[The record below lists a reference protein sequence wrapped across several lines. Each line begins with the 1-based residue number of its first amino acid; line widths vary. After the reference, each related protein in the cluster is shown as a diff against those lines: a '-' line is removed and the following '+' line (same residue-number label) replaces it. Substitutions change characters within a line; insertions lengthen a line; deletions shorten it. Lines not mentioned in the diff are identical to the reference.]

1 MIARCTWLSFA
12 LLSVLL
18 LAGAGVA
25 AETKHTTYSL
35 QALAFAPN
43 AGGQQAYALRRA
55 TDKSE
60 WALFANTY
68 LQTGGGPLLGGG
80 YDLRMP
86 VCDQSCF
93 WQFYA
98 QIGGGLSTV
107 GPYVEVLWGTN
118 LFWIMRLDIATH
130 FYVTASRAI
139 FWSYPLWAGLSL
151 PL

>member
-1 MIARCTWLSFA
+1 MIAISLFSAVVPLNAGEA
-12 LLSVLL
+12 L
-18 LAGAGVA
+18 
-25 AETKHTTYSL
+25 AETKGDKHTTYSL

-60 WALFANTY
+60 WTLFANYY
-68 LQTGGGPLLGGG
+68 LQTAGGPLMGGG

-86 VCDQSCF
+86 VCDQRCF

-98 QIGGGLSTV
+98 QIGGGVSTI

-118 LFWIMRLDIATH
+118 LFWILRLDIATH
-130 FYVTASRAI
+130 FYITAARAI